1 MSIKIDKLIPWY
13 CKHESCCK
21 EANYEFTD
29 AMEDEKGEYRTITIG
44 HSCGNHVVEVNDMLM
59 EIYHKGAKDDDS

>member
-1 MSIKIDKLIPWY
+1 MSIKIEKLIPWY

-29 AMEDEKGEYRTITIG
+29 AMEDEKGEYKTIVIG
-44 HSCGNHVVEVNDMLM
+44 HSCENHVEDVNKMLTKL
-59 EIYHKGAKDDDS
+59 HKR